1 MSEWKTLFR
10 DAVPGVAGVVVYD
23 KGTSDALGR
32 YVVAKTMR
40 LPSGKMR
47 STQCDYIQRP
57 AALRYAKK
65 FLFNRAAKVGKM
77 FTPGEGKNFTEGY
90 FEKGGAS

>member
-10 DAVPGVAGVVVYD
+10 DAVPRVAGVTVYD
-23 KGTSDALGR
+23 KGECNSLGR

-40 LPSGKMR
+40 LPSGKFR
-47 STQCDYIQRP
+47 LTQSNYIQRP

-65 FLFNRAAKVGKM
+65 FLSGRAFKAGKTYTVGD
-77 FTPGEGKNFTEGY
+77 GKNSIQGY
-90 FEKGGAS
+90 LEEGGAS